1 MAVDINTILL
11 SSTLLFLI
19 MILWK
24 LFQKEQT
31 PETDENKEK
40 EDFRLLASDVLR
52 GLQQENNEAF
62 LTLANEHLGQK
73 QSEVNKDMESKKEAI
88 DDMLKPLSKNLE
100 KITQMNQEIEK
111 ARVGAYEGIKQHLSS
126 LEQNTMML
134 GQRAD
139 QLSTALTSSSNVRG
153 NWGEI
158 ALKRL
163 LEMAGLTEHADFF
176 EQESVGGGRP
186 DVIVR
191 LPNEGAIPI
200 DAKASAKHYLEALEI
215 EPGQAQDD
223 LLSKHAEA
231 LKEIVKRLGSKAYQ
245 DKLEGDIDYVVMFV
259 PSEALI
265 SAAFNIDPTLHEFA
279 LEKSVLIA
287 SPVSLLAL
295 LRNAALYWQQ
305 QTLADGAKEIYD
317 VSREMYS
324 RTVTFFEHVEKI
336 GEGLANAEK
345 YYDKAKTSYQ
355 SRILPQGKK
364 LEKLQV
370 SETLRKKLPEL
381 DK

>member
-1 MAVDINTILL
+1 M
-11 SSTLLFLI
+11 
-19 MILWK
+19 
-24 LFQKEQT
+24 
-31 PETDENKEK
+31 
-40 EDFRLLASDVLR
+40 R

-62 LTLANEHLGQK
+62 LTLATERLGQT
-73 QSEVNKDMESKKEAI
+73 QSEVNKDFELKTDAI
-88 DDMLKPLSKNLE
+88 DEMLKPLSKNLE

-111 ARVGAYEGIKQHLSS
+111 ARVGAYEGIRQHLTS
-126 LEQNTMML
+126 LEQNTLML

-163 LEMAGLTEHADFF
+163 LEMAGLTEHADFY
-176 EQESVGGGRP
+176 EQESVGSGRP

-191 LPNEGAIPI
+191 LPNKGAIPI
-200 DAKASAKHYLEALEI
+200 DAKASAKYYLDALDRD
-215 EPGQAQDD
+215 PGLEQDG
-223 LLSKHAEA
+223 LLLKHAEV
-231 LKEIVKRLGSKAYQ
+231 LKDLVKLLGSKAYQ
-245 DKLEGDIDYVVMFV
+245 EKLEGDIDYVVMFV

-265 SAAFNIDPTLHEFA
+265 SAAFNVDPTLHEFA
-279 LEKSVLIA
+279 LERSVLIA

-305 QTLADGAKEIYD
+305 QTLADGAKEIYE

-324 RTVTFFEHVEKI
+324 RTVTFFEHIEKI

-345 YYDKAKTSYQ
+345 FYEKAKTSYR

-364 LEKLQV
+364 LENLQV
-370 SETLRKKLPEL
+370 SETLRKKLPEFEN
-381 DK
+381 

>member
-62 LTLANEHLGQK
+62 LTLANERLGQK

-265 SAAFNIDPTLHEFA
+265 SAAFNMDPTLHEFA

>member
-1 MAVDINTILL
+1 MEIDIDTILL
-11 SSTLLFLI
+11 ASTLLFLVI
-19 MILWK
+19 ISWK
-24 LFQKEQT
+24 LFQKET
-31 PETDENKEK
+31 NPEKNEIKEK
-40 EDFRLLASDVLR
+40 EDFRLLASDILR

-62 LTLANEHLGQK
+62 LTLATERLGQT
-73 QSEVNKDMESKKEAI
+73 QSEVNKDFELKTDAI
-88 DDMLKPLSKNLE
+88 DEMLKPLSKNLE

-111 ARVGAYEGIKQHLSS
+111 ARVGAYEGIRQHLTS
-126 LEQNTMML
+126 LEQNTLML

-163 LEMAGLTEHADFF
+163 LEMAGLTEHADFY
-176 EQESVGGGRP
+176 EQESVGSGRP

-191 LPNEGAIPI
+191 LPNKGAIPI
-200 DAKASAKHYLEALEI
+200 DAKASAKYYLDALDRD
-215 EPGQAQDD
+215 PGLEQDG
-223 LLSKHAEA
+223 LLLKHAEV
-231 LKEIVKRLGSKAYQ
+231 LKDLVKLLGSKAYQ
-245 DKLEGDIDYVVMFV
+245 EKLEGDIDYVVMFV

-265 SAAFNIDPTLHEFA
+265 SAAFNVDPTLHEFA
-279 LEKSVLIA
+279 LERSVLIA

-305 QTLADGAKEIYD
+305 QTLADGAKEIYE

-324 RTVTFFEHVEKI
+324 RTVTFFEHIEKI

-345 YYDKAKTSYQ
+345 FYDKAKTSYR

-364 LEKLQV
+364 LENLQV
-370 SETLRKKLPEL
+370 SETLRKKLPEFEN
-381 DK
+381 

>member
-1 MAVDINTILL
+1 MAIDVNTILL

-24 LFQKEQT
+24 LFKKENVS
-31 PETDENKEK
+31 ETNEDREK

-62 LTLANEHLGQK
+62 LTLATERLGQK
-73 QSEVNKDMESKKEAI
+73 QFEVNKNMESKKEAI
-88 DDMLKPLSKNLE
+88 DEMLKPLSKNLE
-100 KITQMNQEIEK
+100 KITQMNQDIEK

-139 QLSTALTSSSNVRG
+139 RLSTALTSSSNVRG

-200 DAKASAKHYLEALEI
+200 DAKASAKHYLEALEL
-215 EPGQAQDD
+215 EPGQTQDA

-231 LKEIVKRLGSKAYQ
+231 LKDIVKHLGSKAYQ
-245 DKLEGDIDYVVMFV
+245 EKLEGDIDYVVMFV

-324 RTVTFFEHVEKI
+324 RTVIFFEHVEKI

>member
-62 LTLANEHLGQK
+62 LTLANERLGQK